1 MEERHFKVNFSLSGE
16 RDRVERCDGGI
27 PLAQGF
33 HRETV
38 GHWQLQWSCFSRPL

>member
-1 MEERHFKVNFSLSGE
+1 MKVNFNRSGDS
-16 RDRVERCDGGI
+16 DRVERCDGGI

-38 GHWQLQWSCFSRPL
+38 SVMTSKLTG